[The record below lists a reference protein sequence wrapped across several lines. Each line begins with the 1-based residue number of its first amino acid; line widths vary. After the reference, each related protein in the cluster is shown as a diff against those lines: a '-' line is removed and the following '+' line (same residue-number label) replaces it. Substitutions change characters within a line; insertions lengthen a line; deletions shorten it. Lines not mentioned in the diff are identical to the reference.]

1 LDPSLYGGPR
11 DLTRRLS
18 DALRHQPGSRIDNGR
33 AARKGSPSSFGEP
46 RAARP
51 RAWSDPISRWQK
63 LQGLRGA
70 FSPASRYPPQRGPCH
85 GNHSRK
91 VSRPAAAEEGVCE
104 SGYAHA
110 GWIAAGDAGLV
121 RLQGWSRSGEHR
133 EGTSQSAQLEER
145 RARGACDRRSR
156 QPVPLRSDP
165 WPRPARHGRRRGRA
179 HRFAREE
186 IPRAGQVSVCGARR
200 SPPDV
205 RDRADIRIRNGLN
218 GARYSGLILPS
229 TITFFHF
236 SYSARVKAVACSG
249 VVPRGVIP
257 ILAKAAFSSGCCST
271 LLISPLSF
279 ASTAGG
285 SPAG

>member
-1 LDPSLYGGPR
+1 RIALPQRRWSRLALPSFLATSSR
-11 DLTRRLS
+11 FLIARNIRLR
-18 DALRHQPGSRIDNGR
+18 LRP

-91 VSRPAAAEEGVCE
+91 VSRPTAAEEGVCE

-145 RARGACDRRSR
+145 RAR
-156 QPVPLRSDP
+156 
-165 WPRPARHGRRRGRA
+165 
-179 HRFAREE
+179 
-186 IPRAGQVSVCGARR
+186 
-200 SPPDV
+200 
-205 RDRADIRIRNGLN
+205 
-218 GARYSGLILPS
+218 
-229 TITFFHF
+229 
-236 SYSARVKAVACSG
+236 
-249 VVPRGVIP
+249 
-257 ILAKAAFSSGCCST
+257 
-271 LLISPLSF
+271 
-279 ASTAGG
+279 
-285 SPAG
+285 